1 MIFFSE
7 IPEAVPGKFVN
18 RRDSIRIQV
27 TAEEDLVSPMSVSYQ
42 TDVANDAKRK
52 KRDIICMV
60 QVNANHTKYTSKRIC
75 IGVGY
80 PEIWV
85 N

>member
-1 MIFFSE
+1 M
-7 IPEAVPGKFVN
+7 
-18 RRDSIRIQV
+18 
-27 TAEEDLVSPMSVSYQ
+27 SPMSVSYQ

-60 QVNANHTKYTSKRIC
+60 SVNANHTKYTSKRIC